1 MMNGMKRGIAAL
13 LVAGMAL
20 LAPRTSFGQGK
31 EPTAGASGL
40 SRDEKL
46 NLLKTRQAELEL
58 EKAKAEMERAK
69 VELEDTRSLF
79 EEGIETINKLRKAE
93 QTHKEAEIRQSQ
105 AKIQLEQTRLE
116 LLRNATLIRVLDAQ
130 VFRGDEGD
138 VRASIELQND
148 SDLSKA
154 RVIMTR
160 EEEGARIS
168 DEELADLLKVNNV
181 IVTLWGSAQ
190 PSSTQLEDL
199 SRMRTRAIIG
209 DPFQRIIPELKS
221 GEKVKLDFRL
231 LKREVEHVTVQ
242 IEYLETSK
250 EYDVFLKKEAL
261 EDLPTIVSAQYDQ
274 HGDLGSTIKYSLQL
288 ERLGK
293 TDQSFS
299 LRVLNFPEEIRFA
312 FVDPK
317 TEAKMTT
324 LKFSSEETI
333 RMMDFEVRIPEKL
346 GRDLIDKSIAFYIV
360 VALQKEM
367 EKIHDLQKKYG
378 GQEIPAEEIA
388 KIRGN
393 VAELVLIP
401 KGVGKLDILVGN
413 LFKEVR
419 QGEGV
424 VLKFSALN
432 SGTFVVNRIRPK
444 MNLPLDWE
452 GEITPEEAESLEPDQ
467 KILFTADIRPPKDV
481 VVGEYTI
488 TVETEGHSG
497 VEVIDAKDK
506 DFTVRVAA
514 SGNITGTMALV
525 ALLVALVLG
534 IAVAS
539 VKIARR

>member
-1 MMNGMKRGIAAL
+1 MNEMKRGIAAL
-13 LVAGMAL
+13 LVAGVAL
-20 LAPRTSFGQGK
+20 LGPRTAPGQGK
-31 EPTAGASGL
+31 EPIIDASGL

-69 VELEDTRSLF
+69 LELEDTRSLF

-93 QTHKEAEIRQSQ
+93 QTHKEAEIRHSQ

-116 LLRNATLIRVLDAQ
+116 FLKNATLIRVLDAQ
-130 VFRGDEGD
+130 IFRGDAGD
-138 VRASIELQND
+138 VMASIELQND
-148 SDLSKA
+148 SDINKA

-168 DEELADLLKVNNV
+168 DEELADLLKVNNI

-190 PSSTQLEDL
+190 PSSSQEDF
-199 SRMRTRAIIG
+199 SRSQTRAIIG
-209 DPFQRIIPELKS
+209 DPFQRIVAELKS
-221 GEKVKLDFRL
+221 GENVKLDFRL
-231 LKREVEHVTVQ
+231 LKREVEHVAVQ

-274 HGDLGSTIKYSLQL
+274 HGDLGSTIKYNLQL
-288 ERLGK
+288 ERLGR

-360 VALQKEM
+360 VAQQKEM
-367 EKIHDLQKKYG
+367 EKIHDLRKKYG
-378 GQEIPAEEIA
+378 DQEVPAEEIA
-388 KIRGN
+388 KIQGN

-401 KGVGKLDILVGN
+401 KGVGKLDLLVGN
-413 LFKEVR
+413 LFKEAL

-452 GEITPEEAESLEPDQ
+452 GEIAPEEAESLEPDQ
-467 KILFTADIRPPKDV
+467 KILFTADIRPPEDV

-497 VEVIDAKDK
+497 VELIDAKEK
-506 DFTVRVAA
+506 DFTVRVVA